1 MEMRIAEFE
10 NQLSTLFTEVET
22 AHHRAIK
29 GADNND
35 PDWPIWYADYLQ
47 EPMSEILQTRFLK
60 SSLIYCLMNANFEYD
75 AEAVDTQWQQFYS
88 KHFIERFAPSSTAD
102 EDTLALYHTPTCPF
116 CRKVRQTIELL
127 GVEVELRDINEDT
140 DYHDELITE
149 RHRATVPVLRINSPN
164 GDERWMPESRDII
177 SYLNKIY
184 K

>member
-88 KHFIERFAPSSTAD
+88 NHFFKQIITQIDCQDWMVSFNT
-102 EDTLALYHTPTCPF
+102 F
-116 CRKVRQTIELL
+116 C
-127 GVEVELRDINEDT
+127 
-140 DYHDELITE
+140 
-149 RHRATVPVLRINSPN
+149 
-164 GDERWMPESRDII
+164 
-177 SYLNKIY
+177 
-184 K
+184 